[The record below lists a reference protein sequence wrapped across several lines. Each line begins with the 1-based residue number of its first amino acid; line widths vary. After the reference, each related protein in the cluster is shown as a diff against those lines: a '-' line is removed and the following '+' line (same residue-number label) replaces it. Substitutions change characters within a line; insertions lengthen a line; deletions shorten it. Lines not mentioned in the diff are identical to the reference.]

1 MSTNKILLKFAKKGI
16 NLSPE
21 AYTKVI
27 NAENPID
34 FASSLIV
41 KLKSDKF
48 TSKDLISVS
57 GEIVDEI
64 TGNHITEKENQETLI
79 EKQSKPK
86 TEQTPEKP
94 IEKQNK
100 PKTEQT
106 PQVEKTPIKPIKN
119 QNKPKTEQTPQVEKP
134 VSMEN
139 LKKDSDVKQKH
150 VNEAILEASET
161 VKDEKIKFK
170 RNLEKSNVEYD
181 FEIIQDTSKKS
192 YTSGELENLISYF
205 KSRYEKLYN
214 ILSKRP
220 ELRKPIKVADIDDSQ
235 DSLSMILM
243 VKEIRSSKNG
253 HKIVDFE
260 DDTGSIS
267 VLFSNN
273 NDELFAEAEKLVRD
287 EVIGVIA
294 NKSDDNNFA
303 FGQQIINPG
312 VLRVPE
318 KEMDFGIV
326 FLSDVHIGSLTFLE
340 DAFTRFIDWI
350 NCDYGTE
357 EQRRVA
363 EDVKYLIIGGDI
375 VDGIGV
381 YPNQEKELAI
391 KDITEQ
397 YNEAAR
403 FLGNVRSDIKIIIAP
418 GNHDASRVA
427 EPQPA
432 VPEEY
437 AKALYELDNV
447 EFISNPGVVSLDGI
461 NVLIYHGRSFDDLV
475 MAVKEFTHERNDL
488 LMEELL
494 QKRHLA
500 PIYGE
505 RTPLA
510 SELEDYLVIDEVPDV
525 FHTGHVHINTYRRF
539 KGIHMINSGTFQTQT
554 EFQKIYNIEPTPAE
568 VPVLHK
574 GKYKHFKFLWWG
586 FLMKKNIDEI
596 IKISNE
602 IYDKGLVSGKAGNIS
617 VRFKGEIGDIIAI
630 TPTLK
635 SLSKLN
641 EEDIVLVDLDGNVL
655 TKGKPSSEV
664 NMHLEIYKKRPDVN
678 GIVHTHSPYATGFAH
693 SSKKIKRYEGFGEI
707 KTPYLAEIDYE
718 KPGSDELAKSASE
731 GLGSEDVLVLK
742 KHGVICVSDN
752 LKEAEL
758 LAVFVEEI
766 AKSQFITLMLN
777 SVEDRI

>member
-21 AYTKVI
+21 AYEKVI
-27 NAENPID
+27 SAENPLN

-41 KLKSDKF
+41 KLKGDKF
-48 TSKDLISVS
+48 SSKDLVCVS
-57 GEIVDEI
+57 GKTIDEI
-64 TGNHITEKENQETLI
+64 TGIESTSKSENPKKAI
-79 EKQSKPK
+79 KK
-86 TEQTPEKP
+86 TEAEAGVKPEIKK
-94 IEKQNK
+94 EAKK
-100 PKTEQT
+100 VDKT
-106 PQVEKTPIKPIKN
+106 PQP
-119 QNKPKTEQTPQVEKP
+119 PKEE
-134 VSMEN
+134 
-139 LKKDSDVKQKH
+139 KKDTDDAEKF
-150 VNEAILEASET
+150 VNKEILEATET
-161 VKDEKIKFK
+161 IKDTKVKFK
-170 RNLEKSNVEYD
+170 RNEQKTNVQYD
-181 FEIIQDTSKKS
+181 FKIIQDTSKKS
-192 YTSGELENLISYF
+192 YTSGEIENLISYF
-205 KSRYEKLYN
+205 KSRYEKLSN

-220 ELRKPIKVADIDDSQ
+220 ELRNYTKIADIDDSQ
-235 DSLSMILM
+235 DTLSLILM

-253 HKIVDFE
+253 HKIVEFE
-260 DDTGSIS
+260 DDTGNIS
-267 VLFSNN
+267 VLFSNK

-294 NKSDDNNFA
+294 HKSDDSNFA
-303 FGQQIINPG
+303 FGEQIINPG
-312 VLRVPE
+312 VLPVDE

-340 DAFTRFIDWI
+340 DAFQRFIDWI
-350 NCDYGTE
+350 NCEYGDE

-363 EDVKYLIIGGDI
+363 EDIKYLIIGGDI

-403 FLGNVRSDIKIIIAP
+403 FLGNIRSDIKIIIAP

-447 EFISNPGVVSLDGI
+447 EFISNPGIVSLDGI

-475 MAVKEFTHERNDL
+475 MAVKQFTHERNDL

-525 FHTGHVHINTYRRF
+525 FHTGHVHINTYRKF
-539 KGIHMINSGTFQTQT
+539 KGIHLINSGTFQTQT

-568 VPVLHK
+568 VPILHK
-574 GKYKHFKFLWWG
+574 GKYKHYKF
-586 FLMKKNIDEI
+586 I
-596 IKISNE
+596 
-602 IYDKGLVSGKAGNIS
+602 
-617 VRFKGEIGDIIAI
+617 
-630 TPTLK
+630 
-635 SLSKLN
+635 
-641 EEDIVLVDLDGNVL
+641 
-655 TKGKPSSEV
+655 
-664 NMHLEIYKKRPDVN
+664 
-678 GIVHTHSPYATGFAH
+678 
-693 SSKKIKRYEGFGEI
+693 
-707 KTPYLAEIDYE
+707 
-718 KPGSDELAKSASE
+718 
-731 GLGSEDVLVLK
+731 
-742 KHGVICVSDN
+742 
-752 LKEAEL
+752 
-758 LAVFVEEI
+758 
-766 AKSQFITLMLN
+766 
-777 SVEDRI
+777 

>member
-574 GKYKHFKFLWWG
+574 GKYKHFKFL
-586 FLMKKNIDEI
+586 
-596 IKISNE
+596 
-602 IYDKGLVSGKAGNIS
+602 
-617 VRFKGEIGDIIAI
+617 
-630 TPTLK
+630 
-635 SLSKLN
+635 
-641 EEDIVLVDLDGNVL
+641 
-655 TKGKPSSEV
+655 
-664 NMHLEIYKKRPDVN
+664 
-678 GIVHTHSPYATGFAH
+678 
-693 SSKKIKRYEGFGEI
+693 
-707 KTPYLAEIDYE
+707 
-718 KPGSDELAKSASE
+718 
-731 GLGSEDVLVLK
+731 
-742 KHGVICVSDN
+742 
-752 LKEAEL
+752 
-758 LAVFVEEI
+758 
-766 AKSQFITLMLN
+766 
-777 SVEDRI
+777 

>member
-21 AYTKVI
+21 AYDKVI
-27 NAENPID
+27 NADNPLD

-41 KLKSDKF
+41 KLKGDKF
-48 TSKDLISVS
+48 KSKDLISVS
-57 GEIVDEI
+57 GETVDEL
-64 TGNHITEKENQETLI
+64 TGNVAAPETKNQETLI
-79 EKQSKPK
+79 EKPKVEKKTAEKPK
-86 TEQTPEKP
+86 PVTP
-94 IEKQNK
+94 
-100 PKTEQT
+100 PKS
-106 PQVEKTPIKPIKN
+106 ID
-119 QNKPKTEQTPQVEKP
+119 
-134 VSMEN
+134 N
-139 LKKDSDVKQKH
+139 LKKDSDKPEKH
-150 VNEAILEASET
+150 VNKTILEASQT

-170 RNLEKSNVEYD
+170 RNEKKTNVKYD
-181 FEIIQDTSKKS
+181 FKIIQDTSKKS

-205 KSRYEKLYN
+205 KSRYEKLSN

-220 ELRKPIKVADIDDSQ
+220 ELRNYTKIADIDDSQ
-235 DSLSMILM
+235 DSLSLILM
-243 VKEIRSSKNG
+243 VREIRSSKNG
-253 HKIVDFE
+253 HKIVEFE
-260 DDTGSIS
+260 DDTGNIS
-267 VLFSNN
+267 VLFSNKN
-273 NDELFAEAEKLVRD
+273 EELFKEAEKLVRD
-287 EVIGVIA
+287 EVVGVIA
-294 NKSDDNNFA
+294 NKSSDSNFA
-303 FGQQIINPG
+303 FGQEIINPG
-312 VLRVPE
+312 VLKVPK

-340 DAFTRFIDWI
+340 DAFSRFIDWI

-391 KDITEQ
+391 KDITQQ
-397 YNEAAR
+397 YNEAAK
-403 FLGNVRSDIKIIIAP
+403 FLGNIRSDIKIIIAP

-525 FHTGHVHINTYRRF
+525 FHTGHVHINTYRKF
-539 KGIHMINSGTFQTQT
+539 KGIHLINSGTFQTQT

-574 GKYKHFKFLWWG
+574 GKYKHFKF
-586 FLMKKNIDEI
+586 I
-596 IKISNE
+596 
-602 IYDKGLVSGKAGNIS
+602 
-617 VRFKGEIGDIIAI
+617 
-630 TPTLK
+630 
-635 SLSKLN
+635 
-641 EEDIVLVDLDGNVL
+641 
-655 TKGKPSSEV
+655 
-664 NMHLEIYKKRPDVN
+664 
-678 GIVHTHSPYATGFAH
+678 
-693 SSKKIKRYEGFGEI
+693 
-707 KTPYLAEIDYE
+707 
-718 KPGSDELAKSASE
+718 
-731 GLGSEDVLVLK
+731 
-742 KHGVICVSDN
+742 
-752 LKEAEL
+752 
-758 LAVFVEEI
+758 
-766 AKSQFITLMLN
+766 
-777 SVEDRI
+777 

>member
-21 AYTKVI
+21 AYDKVT
-27 NAENPID
+27 NAENPLD

-48 TSKDLISVS
+48 SSKDLVSVS
-57 GEIVDEI
+57 GQTIDEI
-64 TGNHITEKENQETLI
+64 TGNVTKADITNEKITEPAGQTKINEVKEE
-79 EKQSKPK
+79 P
-86 TEQTPEKP
+86 
-94 IEKQNK
+94 
-100 PKTEQT
+100 
-106 PQVEKTPIKPIKN
+106 V
-119 QNKPKTEQTPQVEKP
+119 VEKP
-134 VSMEN
+134 APQIDVKEKPKVEKPTPESNVKEKPTSIET
-139 LKKDSDVKQKH
+139 LKKESDKPKKH
-150 VNEAILEASET
+150 VNQEIIEASET
-161 VKDEKIKFK
+161 VKDEKIQFK
-170 RNLEKSNVEYD
+170 RNLQKTNVEYD
-181 FEIIQDTSKKS
+181 FKILQDTSKKS
-192 YTSGELENLISYF
+192 YTSGELENLIAYF
-205 KSRYEKLYN
+205 KSRYEKLAN

-220 ELRKPIKVADIDDSQ
+220 ELRNYTKIADIDDSQ
-235 DSLSMILM
+235 DSLSLILM
-243 VKEIRSSKNG
+243 VREIRTSKNG
-253 HKIVDFE
+253 HKIVEFE
-260 DDTGSIS
+260 DDTGTISI
-267 VLFSNN
+267 LFSQNN
-273 NDELFAEAEKLVRD
+273 EDLFAEAEKLVKD

-294 NKSDDNNFA
+294 NKSDDRNFA

-340 DAFTRFIDWI
+340 DAFSRFIDWI
-350 NCDYGTE
+350 NLDYGTE

-391 KDITEQ
+391 KDITQQ

-403 FLGNVRSDIKIIIAP
+403 FLGNIRSDIKIIIAP

-475 MAVKEFTHERNDL
+475 MAVKQFTHERNDL

-494 QKRHLA
+494 KKRHLA

-510 SELEDYLVIDEVPDV
+510 SELEDYLVIDEVPDI

-539 KGIHMINSGTFQTQT
+539 NGIHLINSGTFQTQT

-568 VPVLHK
+568 VPVIHK
-574 GKYKHFKFLWWG
+574 GKYKHFKFL
-586 FLMKKNIDEI
+586 
-596 IKISNE
+596 
-602 IYDKGLVSGKAGNIS
+602 
-617 VRFKGEIGDIIAI
+617 
-630 TPTLK
+630 
-635 SLSKLN
+635 
-641 EEDIVLVDLDGNVL
+641 
-655 TKGKPSSEV
+655 
-664 NMHLEIYKKRPDVN
+664 
-678 GIVHTHSPYATGFAH
+678 
-693 SSKKIKRYEGFGEI
+693 
-707 KTPYLAEIDYE
+707 
-718 KPGSDELAKSASE
+718 
-731 GLGSEDVLVLK
+731 
-742 KHGVICVSDN
+742 
-752 LKEAEL
+752 
-758 LAVFVEEI
+758 
-766 AKSQFITLMLN
+766 
-777 SVEDRI
+777 

>member
-1 MSTNKILLKFAKKGI
+1 MSANKILLKFAKKGI

-21 AYTKVI
+21 AYNKVI

-48 TSKDLISVS
+48 TSKDLVSVS
-57 GEIVDEI
+57 EETIDEI
-64 TGNHITEKENQETLI
+64 LGNGKIEETQNNLTEEKPSVKEEKVETEKQ
-79 EKQSKPK
+79 K
-86 TEQTPEKP
+86 
-94 IEKQNK
+94 
-100 PKTEQT
+100 T
-106 PQVEKTPIKPIKN
+106 PQEEPT
-119 QNKPKTEQTPQVEKP
+119 TEVKKESL
-134 VSMEN
+134 SMEDF
-139 LKKDSDVKQKH
+139 KKESDIKEKH

-161 VKDEKIKFK
+161 VKDEKIQFK
-170 RNLEKSNVEYD
+170 RNLKKTNVEYD
-181 FEIIQDTSKKS
+181 FKIIQDTSKKS

-205 KSRYEKLYN
+205 KSRYEKLHN
-214 ILSKRP
+214 ILSRRP
-220 ELRKPIKVADIDDSQ
+220 ELRNTVKVADIDDSQ
-235 DSLSMILM
+235 ESLSMILM

-253 HKIVDFE
+253 HKIVEFE
-260 DDTGSIS
+260 DDTGNIS
-267 VLFSNN
+267 VLFSQNN
-273 NDELFAEAEKLVRD
+273 EELFKEAEKLVRD
-287 EVIGVIA
+287 EVVGIIA
-294 NKSDDNNFA
+294 NKSGDNGFA

-312 VLRVPE
+312 VLQVPE

-350 NCDYGTE
+350 NCEYGTE

-381 YPNQEKELAI
+381 YPNQEKELVI

-397 YNEAAR
+397 YNEAAK
-403 FLGNVRSDIKIIIAP
+403 FLGNIRSDIKIIIAP

-447 EFISNPGVVSLDGI
+447 EFISNPGIVSLDGI

-475 MAVKEFTHERNDL
+475 MAVKDFTHERNDL

-494 QKRHLA
+494 NKRHLA

-525 FHTGHVHINTYRRF
+525 FHTGHVHINTYKKF
-539 KGIHMINSGTFQTQT
+539 KGIHLINSGTFQTQT

-574 GKYKHFKFLWWG
+574 GKYKHFKFL
-586 FLMKKNIDEI
+586 
-596 IKISNE
+596 
-602 IYDKGLVSGKAGNIS
+602 
-617 VRFKGEIGDIIAI
+617 
-630 TPTLK
+630 
-635 SLSKLN
+635 
-641 EEDIVLVDLDGNVL
+641 
-655 TKGKPSSEV
+655 
-664 NMHLEIYKKRPDVN
+664 
-678 GIVHTHSPYATGFAH
+678 
-693 SSKKIKRYEGFGEI
+693 
-707 KTPYLAEIDYE
+707 
-718 KPGSDELAKSASE
+718 
-731 GLGSEDVLVLK
+731 
-742 KHGVICVSDN
+742 
-752 LKEAEL
+752 
-758 LAVFVEEI
+758 
-766 AKSQFITLMLN
+766 
-777 SVEDRI
+777 

>member
-1 MSTNKILLKFAKKGI
+1 MSANKILLKFAKKGI

-21 AYTKVI
+21 AYNKVI

-48 TSKDLISVS
+48 SSKDLVSVS
-57 GEIVDEI
+57 GEKIDEI
-64 TGNHITEKENQETLI
+64 LGIGKKTEETQNTLTEKEPTVE
-79 EKQSKPK
+79 EEK
-86 TEQTPEKP
+86 TES
-94 IEKQNK
+94 
-100 PKTEQT
+100 
-106 PQVEKTPIKPIKN
+106 EKTQPPQEEPITKIKN
-119 QNKPKTEQTPQVEKP
+119 ETP
-134 VSMEN
+134 SMEDF
-139 LKKDSDVKQKH
+139 KKESDVKEKH

-161 VKDEKIKFK
+161 VKDEKIQFK
-170 RNLEKSNVEYD
+170 RNLKKTNVQYD

-192 YTSGELENLISYF
+192 YTSGEIENLISYF
-205 KSRYEKLYN
+205 KSRYEKLHN

-220 ELRKPIKVADIDDSQ
+220 DLRNTTKVADIDDSQ

-253 HKIVDFE
+253 HKIVEFE
-260 DDTGSIS
+260 DDTGNIS
-267 VLFSNN
+267 VLFSQNN
-273 NDELFAEAEKLVRD
+273 EELFAEAEKLVRD
-287 EVIGVIA
+287 EVVGIIA
-294 NKSDDNNFA
+294 NKSNDNHFA
-303 FGQQIINPG
+303 FGQQIINPD
-312 VLRVPE
+312 VLQIPE

-350 NCDYGTE
+350 NCEYGNE

-397 YNEAAR
+397 YNEAAK
-403 FLGNVRSDIKIIIAP
+403 FLGNIRSDIKIIIAP

-461 NVLIYHGRSFDDLV
+461 HVLIYHGRSFDDLV
-475 MAVKEFTHERNDL
+475 MAVKDFTHERNDL

-494 QKRHLA
+494 KKRHLA

-539 KGIHMINSGTFQTQT
+539 KGIHLINSGTFQTQT

-574 GKYKHFKFLWWG
+574 GKYKHFKFL
-586 FLMKKNIDEI
+586 
-596 IKISNE
+596 
-602 IYDKGLVSGKAGNIS
+602 
-617 VRFKGEIGDIIAI
+617 
-630 TPTLK
+630 
-635 SLSKLN
+635 
-641 EEDIVLVDLDGNVL
+641 
-655 TKGKPSSEV
+655 
-664 NMHLEIYKKRPDVN
+664 
-678 GIVHTHSPYATGFAH
+678 
-693 SSKKIKRYEGFGEI
+693 
-707 KTPYLAEIDYE
+707 
-718 KPGSDELAKSASE
+718 
-731 GLGSEDVLVLK
+731 
-742 KHGVICVSDN
+742 
-752 LKEAEL
+752 
-758 LAVFVEEI
+758 
-766 AKSQFITLMLN
+766 
-777 SVEDRI
+777 

>member
-21 AYTKVI
+21 AYNKVI

-34 FASSLIV
+34 FASSIIV

-48 TSKDLISVS
+48 SSKDLVSVS
-57 GEIVDEI
+57 GEIIDEI
-64 TGNHITEKENQETLI
+64 TGNVEKPEDTNQKTLANDEKPPVEKPKTITEKPKENE
-79 EKQSKPK
+79 
-86 TEQTPEKP
+86 EKP
-94 IEKQNK
+94 QVKKETPKEEKVEIK
-100 PKTEQT
+100 AET
-106 PQVEKTPIKPIKN
+106 PQVE
-119 QNKPKTEQTPQVEKP
+119 NKEKP
-134 VSMEN
+134 VSIDN
-139 LKKDSDVKQKH
+139 LKKDSDVKEKH
-150 VNEAILEASET
+150 INEVILEASET
-161 VKDEKIKFK
+161 VKDEKIQFK
-170 RNLEKSNVEYD
+170 RNLEKTNVEYD
-181 FEIIQDTSKKS
+181 FKIIQDTSKKS

-220 ELRKPIKVADIDDSQ
+220 ELRSTVKVADIDDSQ
-235 DSLSMILM
+235 ESLSMILM

-253 HKIVDFE
+253 HKIVEFE
-260 DDTGSIS
+260 DDTGNIS
-267 VLFSNN
+267 VLFSQNN
-273 NDELFAEAEKLVRD
+273 EELFSQAEKLVRD
-287 EVIGVIA
+287 EVVGVIA
-294 NKSDDNNFA
+294 NKSSDNHFA
-303 FGQQIINPG
+303 FGQQLINPG
-312 VLRVPE
+312 VLTIPE

-340 DAFTRFIDWI
+340 DAFKRFIDWI
-350 NCDYGTE
+350 NCDFGTE
-357 EQRRVA
+357 EQRKVA

-391 KDITEQ
+391 KDITQQ
-397 YNEAAR
+397 YNEAAK
-403 FLGNVRSDIKIIIAP
+403 FLGNIRSDIKIIIAP

-475 MAVKEFTHERNDL
+475 MAVKDFTHERNDL
-488 LMEELL
+488 LMEALL

-525 FHTGHVHINTYRRF
+525 FHTGHVHINTYRKY
-539 KGIHMINSGTFQTQT
+539 KGIHLINSGTFQTQT

-574 GKYKHFKFLWWG
+574 GKYKHFKFL
-586 FLMKKNIDEI
+586 
-596 IKISNE
+596 
-602 IYDKGLVSGKAGNIS
+602 
-617 VRFKGEIGDIIAI
+617 
-630 TPTLK
+630 
-635 SLSKLN
+635 
-641 EEDIVLVDLDGNVL
+641 
-655 TKGKPSSEV
+655 
-664 NMHLEIYKKRPDVN
+664 
-678 GIVHTHSPYATGFAH
+678 
-693 SSKKIKRYEGFGEI
+693 
-707 KTPYLAEIDYE
+707 
-718 KPGSDELAKSASE
+718 
-731 GLGSEDVLVLK
+731 
-742 KHGVICVSDN
+742 
-752 LKEAEL
+752 
-758 LAVFVEEI
+758 
-766 AKSQFITLMLN
+766 
-777 SVEDRI
+777 

>member
-1 MSTNKILLKFAKKGI
+1 MSTTNKILLKFAKKGI
-16 NLSPE
+16 NLSPD
-21 AYTKVI
+21 AYDKVI

-57 GEIVDEI
+57 GETVDEI
-64 TGNHITEKENQETLI
+64 TGNKEILEKDNQKTLTDAGEVKTEKPQTTPTET
-79 EKQSKPK
+79 ETK
-86 TEQTPEKP
+86 KP
-94 IEKQNK
+94 IQNQTQTTPTETETKK
-100 PKTEQT
+100 PIQNQT
-106 PQVEKTPIKPIKN
+106 PQKKDISI
-119 QNKPKTEQTPQVEKP
+119 
-134 VSMEN
+134 EN
-139 LKKDSDVKQKH
+139 LKKDSDVKEKH
-150 VNEAILEASET
+150 INKAILEASET

-205 KSRYEKLYN
+205 QSRYEKLYN

-220 ELRKPIKVADIDDSQ
+220 ELRNPIKVADIDDSQ

-253 HKIVDFE
+253 HKIVEFE

-294 NKSDDNNFA
+294 NKSKDNSFA

-312 VLRVPE
+312 VLRIPE

-350 NCDYGTE
+350 NCDYGSE
-357 EQRRVA
+357 EQRKIA
-363 EDVKYLIIGGDI
+363 EDVKYLVIGGDI

-403 FLGNVRSDIKIIIAP
+403 FLGNIRSDIKIIIAP

-510 SELEDYLVIDEVPDV
+510 SELEDYLVIEDVPDV

-539 KGIHMINSGTFQTQT
+539 KGVHMINSGTFQTQT

-574 GKYKHFKFLWWG
+574 GKYKHLKFL
-586 FLMKKNIDEI
+586 
-596 IKISNE
+596 
-602 IYDKGLVSGKAGNIS
+602 
-617 VRFKGEIGDIIAI
+617 
-630 TPTLK
+630 
-635 SLSKLN
+635 
-641 EEDIVLVDLDGNVL
+641 
-655 TKGKPSSEV
+655 
-664 NMHLEIYKKRPDVN
+664 
-678 GIVHTHSPYATGFAH
+678 
-693 SSKKIKRYEGFGEI
+693 
-707 KTPYLAEIDYE
+707 
-718 KPGSDELAKSASE
+718 
-731 GLGSEDVLVLK
+731 
-742 KHGVICVSDN
+742 
-752 LKEAEL
+752 
-758 LAVFVEEI
+758 
-766 AKSQFITLMLN
+766 
-777 SVEDRI
+777 

>member
-21 AYTKVI
+21 AYNKVI
-27 NAENPID
+27 NAENPVD

-48 TSKDLISVS
+48 SSKDLVSVS
-57 GEIVDEI
+57 VETIDEI
-64 TGNHITEKENQETLI
+64 TGNGEKSKKTLTEETPKNEA
-79 EKQSKPK
+79 EKTL
-86 TEQTPEKP
+86 TEEKP
-94 IEKQNK
+94 PVK
-100 PKTEQT
+100 EQKNET
-106 PQVEKTPIKPIKN
+106 PQRESEEKK
-119 QNKPKTEQTPQVEKP
+119 EHL
-134 VSMEN
+134 SMEDF
-139 LKKDSDVKQKH
+139 KKDSDVKEKH
-150 VNEAILEASET
+150 VSEAILEASET
-161 VKDEKIKFK
+161 VKDEKIQFK
-170 RNLEKSNVEYD
+170 RNLTKTNVQYD
-181 FEIIQDTSKKS
+181 FKIIQDTSKKS

-205 KSRYEKLYN
+205 KSRYEKLHN

-220 ELRKPIKVADIDDSQ
+220 ELRNTVKVADIDDTQ
-235 DSLSMILM
+235 ESLSMILM

-253 HKIVDFE
+253 HKIVEFE
-260 DDTGSIS
+260 DDTGNISI
-267 VLFSNN
+267 LFSQNN
-273 NDELFAEAEKLVRD
+273 EDLFAEAEKLVRD
-287 EVIGVIA
+287 EVVGVIA
-294 NKSDDNNFA
+294 NKSSDNGFA

-312 VLRVPE
+312 VLQIPE

-350 NCDYGTE
+350 NCEFGTE

-397 YNEAAR
+397 YNEAAK
-403 FLGNVRSDIKIIIAP
+403 FLGNIRSDIKIIIAP

-447 EFISNPGVVSLDGI
+447 EFISNPGFVSLDGI

-475 MAVKEFTHERNDL
+475 MAVKDFSHERNDI
-488 LMEELL
+488 LMEALL
-494 QKRHLA
+494 NKRHLA

-525 FHTGHVHINTYRRF
+525 FHTGHVHINTYKRF
-539 KGIHMINSGTFQTQT
+539 KGIHLINSGTFQTQT

-574 GKYKHFKFLWWG
+574 GKYKHFKFL
-586 FLMKKNIDEI
+586 
-596 IKISNE
+596 
-602 IYDKGLVSGKAGNIS
+602 
-617 VRFKGEIGDIIAI
+617 
-630 TPTLK
+630 
-635 SLSKLN
+635 
-641 EEDIVLVDLDGNVL
+641 
-655 TKGKPSSEV
+655 
-664 NMHLEIYKKRPDVN
+664 
-678 GIVHTHSPYATGFAH
+678 
-693 SSKKIKRYEGFGEI
+693 
-707 KTPYLAEIDYE
+707 
-718 KPGSDELAKSASE
+718 
-731 GLGSEDVLVLK
+731 
-742 KHGVICVSDN
+742 
-752 LKEAEL
+752 
-758 LAVFVEEI
+758 
-766 AKSQFITLMLN
+766 
-777 SVEDRI
+777 

>member
-21 AYTKVI
+21 AYNTVI
-27 NAENPID
+27 NADNPTD

-48 TSKDLISVS
+48 TSKDLVSVS

-64 TGNHITEKENQETLI
+64 TGVKKTGEDKSQKTLTDEPKEI
-79 EKQSKPK
+79 PK
-86 TEQTPEKP
+86 KSEAKEVTKE
-94 IEKQNK
+94 
-100 PKTEQT
+100 
-106 PQVEKTPIKPIKN
+106 VEVKTP
-119 QNKPKTEQTPQVEKP
+119 PKDEKS
-134 VSMEN
+134 SMESF
-139 LKKDSDVKQKH
+139 KKESDIKEKH
-150 VNEAILEASET
+150 VNEEILEASQT
-161 VKDEKIKFK
+161 VKDEKISFK
-170 RNLEKSNVEYD
+170 RNEQKTNVKYD
-181 FEIIQDTSKKS
+181 FKILQDTSKKS
-192 YTSGELENLISYF
+192 YTSGELENLIAYF
-205 KSRYEKLYN
+205 KSRYEKLSN
-214 ILSKRP
+214 ILQKRP
-220 ELRKPIKVADIDDSQ
+220 ELRNFTKIADIDDSQ
-235 DSLSMILM
+235 DSLTLILM
-243 VKEIRSSKNG
+243 VREIRSSKNG
-253 HKIVDFE
+253 HKIVEFE
-260 DDTGSIS
+260 DDTGTISI
-267 VLFSNN
+267 LFSNK
-273 NDELFAEAEKLVRD
+273 NDELFAEAEKLVKD

-294 NKSDDNNFA
+294 NKSNDSNFA

-340 DAFTRFIDWI
+340 DAFSRFIDWI
-350 NCDYGTE
+350 NCEYGNE
-357 EQRRVA
+357 EQRKIA

-391 KDITEQ
+391 KDITQQ

-403 FLGNVRSDIKIIIAP
+403 FLGNIRSDIKIIIAP

-437 AKALYELDNV
+437 AKALYQLDNV

-475 MAVKEFTHERNDL
+475 MAVKGFTHERNDL

-539 KGIHMINSGTFQTQT
+539 KGIHLINSGTFQTQT

-574 GKYKHFKFLWWG
+574 GKYKHLKF
-586 FLMKKNIDEI
+586 I
-596 IKISNE
+596 
-602 IYDKGLVSGKAGNIS
+602 
-617 VRFKGEIGDIIAI
+617 
-630 TPTLK
+630 
-635 SLSKLN
+635 
-641 EEDIVLVDLDGNVL
+641 
-655 TKGKPSSEV
+655 
-664 NMHLEIYKKRPDVN
+664 
-678 GIVHTHSPYATGFAH
+678 
-693 SSKKIKRYEGFGEI
+693 
-707 KTPYLAEIDYE
+707 
-718 KPGSDELAKSASE
+718 
-731 GLGSEDVLVLK
+731 
-742 KHGVICVSDN
+742 
-752 LKEAEL
+752 
-758 LAVFVEEI
+758 
-766 AKSQFITLMLN
+766 
-777 SVEDRI
+777 

>member
-21 AYTKVI
+21 AYEKVI
-27 NAENPID
+27 SAENPLN

-41 KLKSDKF
+41 KLKGDKF
-48 TSKDLISVS
+48 SSKDLVCVS
-57 GEIVDEI
+57 GKTIDEI
-64 TGNHITEKENQETLI
+64 TGIESTSKSENPKKAI
-79 EKQSKPK
+79 KK
-86 TEQTPEKP
+86 TEAEAGVKPEIKK
-94 IEKQNK
+94 E
-100 PKTEQT
+100 PKKVDKT
-106 PQVEKTPIKPIKN
+106 PQP
-119 QNKPKTEQTPQVEKP
+119 PKEE
-134 VSMEN
+134 
-139 LKKDSDVKQKH
+139 KKDTDDAEKF
-150 VNEAILEASET
+150 VNKEILEATET
-161 VKDEKIKFK
+161 IKDTKVKFK
-170 RNLEKSNVEYD
+170 RNEQKTNVQYD
-181 FEIIQDTSKKS
+181 FKIIQDTSKKS
-192 YTSGELENLISYF
+192 YTSGEIENLISYF
-205 KSRYEKLYN
+205 KSRYEKLSN

-220 ELRKPIKVADIDDSQ
+220 ELRNYTKIADIDDSQ
-235 DSLSMILM
+235 DTLSLILM

-253 HKIVDFE
+253 HKIVEFE
-260 DDTGSIS
+260 DDTGNIS
-267 VLFSNN
+267 VLFSNK

-294 NKSDDNNFA
+294 HKSDDSNFA
-303 FGQQIINPG
+303 FGEQIINPG
-312 VLRVPE
+312 VLPVDE

-340 DAFTRFIDWI
+340 DAFQRFIDWI
-350 NCDYGTE
+350 NCEYGDE

-363 EDVKYLIIGGDI
+363 EDIKYLIIGGDI

-403 FLGNVRSDIKIIIAP
+403 FLGNIRSDIKIIIAP

-447 EFISNPGVVSLDGI
+447 EFISNPGIVSLDGI

-475 MAVKEFTHERNDL
+475 MAVKQFTHERNDL

-525 FHTGHVHINTYRRF
+525 FHTGHVHINTYRKF
-539 KGIHMINSGTFQTQT
+539 KGIHLINSGTFQTQT

-568 VPVLHK
+568 VPVLYK
-574 GKYKHFKFLWWG
+574 GKYKHFKF
-586 FLMKKNIDEI
+586 I
-596 IKISNE
+596 
-602 IYDKGLVSGKAGNIS
+602 
-617 VRFKGEIGDIIAI
+617 
-630 TPTLK
+630 
-635 SLSKLN
+635 
-641 EEDIVLVDLDGNVL
+641 
-655 TKGKPSSEV
+655 
-664 NMHLEIYKKRPDVN
+664 
-678 GIVHTHSPYATGFAH
+678 
-693 SSKKIKRYEGFGEI
+693 
-707 KTPYLAEIDYE
+707 
-718 KPGSDELAKSASE
+718 
-731 GLGSEDVLVLK
+731 
-742 KHGVICVSDN
+742 
-752 LKEAEL
+752 
-758 LAVFVEEI
+758 
-766 AKSQFITLMLN
+766 
-777 SVEDRI
+777 

>member
-21 AYTKVI
+21 AYDKVI

-41 KLKSDKF
+41 KLKGDKF
-48 TSKDLISVS
+48 SSKDLVSVS
-57 GEIVDEI
+57 GEVIDEI
-64 TGNHITEKENQETLI
+64 TGNKTKEDNSQITLTREE
-79 EKQSKPK
+79 
-86 TEQTPEKP
+86 P
-94 IEKQNK
+94 IE
-100 PKTEQT
+100 
-106 PQVEKTPIKPIKN
+106 
-119 QNKPKTEQTPQVEKP
+119 EKP
-134 VSMEN
+134 VENEPKVETPPKNESLSIDN
-139 LKKDSDVKQKH
+139 LKKDTDTPEKH
-150 VNEAILEASET
+150 VNKEILEASET
-161 VKDEKIKFK
+161 IKNEKIKFK
-170 RNLEKSNVEYD
+170 RNEQKTNVKYD
-181 FEIIQDTSKKS
+181 FKIIQDTSKKS
-192 YTSGELENLISYF
+192 YTSGELENLIAYF
-205 KSRYEKLYN
+205 KSRYEKLST
-214 ILSKRP
+214 ILQRRP
-220 ELRKPIKVADIDDSQ
+220 ELRNFTKIADIDDSQ
-235 DSLSMILM
+235 ESLTMILM
-243 VKEIRSSKNG
+243 VREIRSSKNG
-253 HKIVDFE
+253 HKIVEFE
-260 DDTGSIS
+260 DDTGTIS
-267 VLFSNN
+267 VLFSNKN
-273 NDELFAEAEKLVRD
+273 EELFAEAEKLVKD

-294 NKSDDNNFA
+294 NKSDDSNFA

-312 VLRVPE
+312 VVRVPE

-340 DAFTRFIDWI
+340 DAFQRFIDWI
-350 NCDYGTE
+350 NCEYGDE

-403 FLGNVRSDIKIIIAP
+403 FLGNIRSDIKIIIAP

-475 MAVKEFTHERNDL
+475 MAVKQFTHERNDL

-510 SELEDYLVIDEVPDV
+510 SELEDYLVIDEIPDV

-539 KGIHMINSGTFQTQT
+539 KGIHLINSGTFQTQT

-568 VPVLHK
+568 VPILHK
-574 GKYKHFKFLWWG
+574 GKYRHFKF
-586 FLMKKNIDEI
+586 IE
-596 IKISNE
+596 
-602 IYDKGLVSGKAGNIS
+602 
-617 VRFKGEIGDIIAI
+617 
-630 TPTLK
+630 
-635 SLSKLN
+635 
-641 EEDIVLVDLDGNVL
+641 
-655 TKGKPSSEV
+655 
-664 NMHLEIYKKRPDVN
+664 
-678 GIVHTHSPYATGFAH
+678 
-693 SSKKIKRYEGFGEI
+693 
-707 KTPYLAEIDYE
+707 
-718 KPGSDELAKSASE
+718 
-731 GLGSEDVLVLK
+731 
-742 KHGVICVSDN
+742 
-752 LKEAEL
+752 
-758 LAVFVEEI
+758 
-766 AKSQFITLMLN
+766 
-777 SVEDRI
+777 